1 MADPTFTDDQ
11 TAFIITKVNDA
22 VSGLKDKNTELI
34 GKLKKATTQL
44 NGFVDVDLKQLAKD
58 SKTLKALQKK
68 QDEAENNYK
77 KLYGQQTDQH
87 KTDTDKLT
95 SERDTARKEVKTLK
109 KTTKLQTALV
119 EHHVDPVMMQA
130 AEGMLLPEI
139 SLTDEG
145 EAMVGDKK
153 VTEFI
158 KSWAET
164 DVGKRFVTDGNS
176 GGGAGGDGGRHPANE
191 AKYFDKASKEY
202 NLTKQAAINKTNPAL
217 YQKLAKAAK
226 SQQK

>member
-139 SLTDEG
+139 L
-145 EAMVGDKK
+145 
-153 VTEFI
+153 